1 MDDSFAPPPP
11 SDSFAPPDAFGAP
24 ADEFVPPPA
33 ADSYTAAPADPYSP
47 PPAEM
52 DGGMGGMG
60 FGAPDAGMGMPAPQ
74 SSAMDEF
81 TRKWEAEI
89 QAKDEEEQEAK
100 KAAVVK
106 ARGELETAEVE
117 RLTLRDSNMA
127 KNRSEE
133 QVRAR
138 YHRARAR
145 PPPPRPS
152 PHTHARR
159 SFARPAPQLLMEQI
173 EADLEA
179 ENPWARVIK
188 LVDLQAEHSD
198 KNLDVSRMRQL
209 FIQLK
214 NEPVV
219 RP

>member
-1 MDDSFAPPPP
+1 MGDLMDDSFAPPPP

-89 QAKDEEEQEAK
+89 QAKDDEEQEAK
-100 KAAVVK
+100 KLAVVK
-106 ARGELETAEVE
+106 ARGELEKAESE
-117 RLTLRDSNMA
+117 RLVLRDSNMA

-133 QVRAR
+133 QVWARSERA
-138 YHRARAR
+138 ARAR
-145 PPPPRPS
+145 S
-152 PHTHARR
+152 TATTASLLLTHAPVLRASRPRSCSWNRSRPIWRR
-159 SFARPAPQLLMEQI
+159 RTRGRA
-173 EADLEA
+173 
-179 ENPWARVIK
+179 
-188 LVDLQAEHSD
+188 
-198 KNLDVSRMRQL
+198 
-209 FIQLK
+209 
-214 NEPVV
+214 
-219 RP
+219 